1 MSSVGLG
8 PITLLGSTL
17 HERAS
22 ILQWASFTNQELL
35 PQQSQWFQPLIG
47 GIPYNKKN
55 VDEAESKTKQL
66 FAILNNHLINNTYL
80 VTERVSLADILL
92 ASTVQ
97 RGNQFVYGKAFR
109 ANFPAVYRHF
119 NTVFRQ
125 PYYAEVVGQKEPTFI
140 DEAVKYSPPAKQ
152 PKAEPKKAEPKAAP
166 KQEEEQAAPPP
177 KPKHP
182 LEALG
187 PATCFPIDEVKRQFS
202 NVSLLC
208 SALSDLAGSVTHTL
222 YSILLQLET
231 PDFLKWFAEKYNPQ
245 EYSLWQLKCTLCFA
259 FDLGFIIG

>member
-1 MSSVGLG
+1 MGTNSSIKMAIQIFGRPENPRTRAVLAIAKHENVQVELHGTEHPTFKEKFPLAKIPALVDGDYAVSETLAIAVYPASVNRSASTTSSLTETAKNVVGLG

-125 PYYAEVVGQKEPTFI
+125 SYYAEVVGQKEPTFI
-140 DEAVKYSPPAKQ
+140 DEAV
-152 PKAEPKKAEPKAAP
+152 
-166 KQEEEQAAPPP
+166 
-177 KPKHP
+177 
-182 LEALG
+182 
-187 PATCFPIDEVKRQFS
+187 
-202 NVSLLC
+202 
-208 SALSDLAGSVTHTL
+208 
-222 YSILLQLET
+222 
-231 PDFLKWFAEKYNPQ
+231 
-245 EYSLWQLKCTLCFA
+245 
-259 FDLGFIIG
+259 